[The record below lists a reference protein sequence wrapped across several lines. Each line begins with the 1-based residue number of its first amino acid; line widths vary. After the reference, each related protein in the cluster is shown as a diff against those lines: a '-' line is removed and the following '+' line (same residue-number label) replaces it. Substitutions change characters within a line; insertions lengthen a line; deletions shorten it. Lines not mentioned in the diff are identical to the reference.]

1 MLALQTEIQ
10 LPVINFEIDSHS
22 HSLFSEVVNEVK

>member
-1 MLALQTEIQ
+1 MLALQTEIK
-10 LPVINFEIDSHS
+10 LPVTSFEINSHS